1 MAKEIKGNLFNQ
13 AEESYKTENDNT
25 IEETGAD
32 NELKQLKQFAKQG
45 NSNKKSDEVKRVTML
60 INKDLADAV
69 DDLTQSQEHPHGFKS
84 RFYNLAIKRLLEEY
98 ANM

>member
-1 MAKEIKGNLFNQ
+1 MAKELKGNLFND

-25 IEETGAD
+25 VEETD
-32 NELKQLKQFAKQG
+32 ELKQLKQFAKQG
-45 NSNKKSDEVKRVTML
+45 NANKKSDEVKRVTML
-60 INKDLADAV
+60 INKELADAV

-98 ANM
+98 ENM

>member
-1 MAKEIKGNLFNQ
+1 MANEMKNNLFNQ
-13 AEESYKTENDNT
+13 EEEALKEPDT
-25 IEETGAD
+25 IEETGTD
-32 NELKQLKQFAKQG
+32 DELKQLKQFAKQS
-45 NSNKKSDEVKRVTML
+45 NSNKKSDDVKRVTML

-98 ANM
+98 ENM

>member
-25 IEETGAD
+25 IEETD
-32 NELKQLKQFAKQG
+32 ELKQLKQFAKQG
-45 NSNKKSDEVKRVTML
+45 NANKKSDDVKRVTML

-69 DDLTQSQEHPHGFKS
+69 DDLTRSQEHPHGFKS
-84 RFYNLAIKRLLEEY
+84 RFYNLAIK
-98 ANM
+98 

>member
-1 MAKEIKGNLFNQ
+1 MVDKQILNSFND

-25 IEETGAD
+25 IEETD
-32 NELKQLKQFAKQG
+32 ELKQLKQFAKQG
-45 NSNKKSDEVKRVTML
+45 NSNKKSDDVKRVTML

-69 DDLTQSQEHPHGFKS
+69 DDLTRSQEHPHGFKS

-98 ANM
+98 ENM

>member
-25 IEETGAD
+25 IEETD
-32 NELKQLKQFAKQG
+32 ELKQLKQFAKQG
-45 NSNKKSDEVKRVTML
+45 NANKKSDEVKRVTML

-69 DDLTQSQEHPHGFKS
+69 DDLTRSQEHPHGFKS

-98 ANM
+98 ENM

>member
-1 MAKEIKGNLFNQ
+1 MANEMKNNLFNQ
-13 AEESYKTENDNT
+13 EEEALKEPDI
-25 IEETGAD
+25 IEETGTD
-32 NELKQLKQFAKQG
+32 DELKQLKQFAKQG
-45 NSNKKSDEVKRVTML
+45 NSNKKSDDVKRVTML

-98 ANM
+98 ENM

>member
-13 AEESYKTENDNT
+13 AEESLKEPDT

-32 NELKQLKQFAKQG
+32 DELKRLKQFAKQG
-45 NSNKKSDEVKRVTML
+45 NANKKSDDVKRVTML
-60 INKDLADAV
+60 INKELADAV
-69 DDLTQSQEHPHGFKS
+69 DDLTRSQEHPHGFKS

-98 ANM
+98 ENM

>member
-1 MAKEIKGNLFNQ
+1 MVDKQILNSFND

-25 IEETGAD
+25 IEETD
-32 NELKQLKQFAKQG
+32 ELKQLKQFAKQG
-45 NSNKKSDEVKRVTML
+45 NANKKSDDVKRVTML
-60 INKDLADAV
+60 INKELADAV

-98 ANM
+98 ENM

>member
-25 IEETGAD
+25 IEETD
-32 NELKQLKQFAKQG
+32 ELKQLKKFAKQG
-45 NSNKKSDEVKRVTML
+45 NSNKKSDDVKRVTML
-60 INKDLADAV
+60 INKELADAV
-69 DDLTQSQEHPHGFKS
+69 DDLTRSQEHPHGFKS

-98 ANM
+98 ENM

>member
-25 IEETGAD
+25 IEETD
-32 NELKQLKQFAKQG
+32 ELKQLKQFAKQG
-45 NSNKKSDEVKRVTML
+45 NANKKSDEVKRVTML
-60 INKDLADAV
+60 INKELADAV

-98 ANM
+98 ENM

>member
-1 MAKEIKGNLFNQ
+1 MAKELKGNLFND

-25 IEETGAD
+25 IEETD
-32 NELKQLKQFAKQG
+32 ELKQLKQFAKQG
-45 NSNKKSDEVKRVTML
+45 NANKKSDEVKRVTML

-69 DDLTQSQEHPHGFKS
+69 DDLTRSQEHPHGFKS

-98 ANM
+98 ENM

>member
-25 IEETGAD
+25 IEETD
-32 NELKQLKQFAKQG
+32 ELKQLKQFAKQG

-60 INKDLADAV
+60 INKELADAV
-69 DDLTQSQEHPHGFKS
+69 DDLTRSQEHPHGFKS
-84 RFYNLAIKRLLEEY
+84 RFYNFAIKRLLEEY
-98 ANM
+98 ENM

>member
-25 IEETGAD
+25 IEETD
-32 NELKQLKQFAKQG
+32 ELKQLKKFAKQG
-45 NSNKKSDEVKRVTML
+45 NANKKSDDVKRVTML

-69 DDLTQSQEHPHGFKS
+69 DDLTRSQEHPHGFKS

-98 ANM
+98 ENM

>member
-25 IEETGAD
+25 IEETD
-32 NELKQLKQFAKQG
+32 ELKQLKQFAKQG
-45 NSNKKSDEVKRVTML
+45 NANKKSDDVKRVTML
-60 INKDLADAV
+60 INKELADAV

-98 ANM
+98 ENM

>member
-1 MAKEIKGNLFNQ
+1 MAKELKGNLFND
-13 AEESYKTENDNT
+13 AEESYNEPDT
-25 IEETGAD
+25 IEEND
-32 NELKQLKQFAKQG
+32 ELKQLKQFAKQG
-45 NSNKKSDEVKRVTML
+45 NSNKKSDDVKRVTML

-98 ANM
+98 ENM

>member
-1 MAKEIKGNLFNQ
+1 MVDKQILNSFNDE
-13 AEESYKTENDNT
+13 EESYNEPNT
-25 IEETGAD
+25 IEETD
-32 NELKQLKQFAKQG
+32 VNDELKQLKQFAKQG
-45 NSNKKSDEVKRVTML
+45 NSNKKSDDVKRVTML

-98 ANM
+98 ENM

>member
-1 MAKEIKGNLFNQ
+1 MAKELKGNLFND

-25 IEETGAD
+25 IEETD
-32 NELKQLKQFAKQG
+32 ELKQLKQFAKQG
-45 NSNKKSDEVKRVTML
+45 NSNKKSDDVKRVTML

-69 DDLTQSQEHPHGFKS
+69 DDLTRSQEHPHGFKS

-98 ANM
+98 ENM

>member
-1 MAKEIKGNLFNQ
+1 MAKELKGNLFNQ

-25 IEETGAD
+25 IEETD
-32 NELKQLKQFAKQG
+32 ELKQLKQFAKQG
-45 NSNKKSDEVKRVTML
+45 NSNKKSDDVKRVTML

-98 ANM
+98 ENM

>member
-1 MAKEIKGNLFNQ
+1 MAKELKGNLFND
-13 AEESYKTENDNT
+13 AEEALNKPDT
-25 IEETGAD
+25 IEETD
-32 NELKQLKQFAKQG
+32 ELKQLKQFAKQG
-45 NSNKKSDEVKRVTML
+45 NANKKSDDVKRVTML

-98 ANM
+98 ENM

>member
-25 IEETGAD
+25 IEETD
-32 NELKQLKQFAKQG
+32 ELKQLKQFAKQG

-69 DDLTQSQEHPHGFKS
+69 DDLTRSQEHPHGFKS

-98 ANM
+98 ENM

>member
-1 MAKEIKGNLFNQ
+1 MANEMKNNLFNQ
-13 AEESYKTENDNT
+13 EEEALKEPDT

-45 NSNKKSDEVKRVTML
+45 NSNKKSDDVKRVTML

-98 ANM
+98 ENM

>member
-1 MAKEIKGNLFNQ
+1 MANEMKNNLFNQ
-13 AEESYKTENDNT
+13 EEEALKEPDT
-25 IEETGAD
+25 IEETGTD
-32 NELKQLKQFAKQG
+32 DELKQLKQFAKQG

-69 DDLTQSQEHPHGFKS
+69 DDLTRSQEHPHGFKS

-98 ANM
+98 ENM

>member
-25 IEETGAD
+25 IEETD
-32 NELKQLKQFAKQG
+32 ELKQLKQFAKQG
-45 NSNKKSDEVKRVTML
+45 NSNKKSDDVKRVTML
-60 INKDLADAV
+60 INKELADAV

-98 ANM
+98 ENM